1 MDTNTGYIYIRCH
14 TYYDIDEICKLGKTK
29 NIPSRDN
36 TYATGEYKRGYF
48 KLVIEILSHDD
59 TFVEKLLG
67 RYFKKYHSKK
77 DGGSE
82 FYSKQIISEIIPF
95 LSNISIRFKVLTI
108 DEINNLV
115 KVERINRLKILLK
128 KYFHNKQSKENKL
141 RNRLQEIYLIEIINN
156 LNQYTKVFLKAP
168 TGFGK
173 THIYYKTILRMKFNK
188 ILFLTPRILL
198 NQQIVEDKYSSYIKD
213 DNYKII
219 HFSDLYYSNKEEIIK
234 KYSKNNRKLIMT
246 SCYQSG
252 NKLLDFI
259 KKYNLIF
266 DIIIFDEAHFITSWA
281 DAENISEF
289 LSNNDICNYR
299 LFGSA
304 TPTEDIEL
312 QPLVYGQ
319 IIEKVKVYE
328 LINQEL
334 LCNIETI
341 VKYYPKDNISSSMSV
356 KQLNE
361 KKTEYH
367 NLKDLI
373 VDSMTKYNKKKG
385 IIYVNDCKNAEN
397 LYKLLQKQIKL
408 NVYIYISK
416 DIEVENDLD
425 TNIKTFEDDK
435 EQCVIIC
442 VGKIGYGY
450 DNDYIDFI
458 CLGDPRQSDIDIR
471 QIIGRGLRWNKKVYP
486 NKLLHLLVPLYRDEF
501 GMSYQAKLD
510 KRPSASGNCAKNEH
524 LKKYLDYIIGECG
537 NDIIF
542 KSNGNAVVSNG
553 KSLRLDSN
561 NYDGENI
568 PTEILN
574 EYCTTGY
581 NKYTDFMKF
590 LKSNKIYDEISYNQL
605 KEKQEWI
612 VSLGDIKKKYPKFC
626 FRHIHPLNI
635 DYYWNKKEAFEAMI
649 ITKDIL
655 IKKIGRDNYSELT
668 HDQLIKKY
676 NLINNKIPNI
686 DIDLYYPND

>member
-1 MDTNTGYIYIRCH
+1 
-14 TYYDIDEICKLGKTK
+14 
-29 NIPSRDN
+29 
-36 TYATGEYKRGYF
+36 
-48 KLVIEILSHDD
+48 
-59 TFVEKLLG
+59 
-67 RYFKKYHSKK
+67 
-77 DGGSE
+77 
-82 FYSKQIISEIIPF
+82 
-95 LSNISIRFKVLTI
+95 
-108 DEINNLV
+108 
-115 KVERINRLKILLK
+115 
-128 KYFHNKQSKENKL
+128 
-141 RNRLQEIYLIEIINN
+141 
-156 LNQYTKVFLKAP
+156 
-168 TGFGK
+168 
-173 THIYYKTILRMKFNK
+173 MKFNR

-219 HFSDLYYSNKEEIIK
+219 HFSDLDNSSKEEKIK
-234 KYSKNNRKLIMT
+234 KYSKNNRKIIMT

-252 NKLLDFI
+252 NRLLEYI
-259 KKYNLIF
+259 KKYKFLF
-266 DIIIFDEAHFITSWA
+266 DLIIFDEAHFITSWA

-289 LSNNDICNYR
+289 LTNNNICNYR

-304 TPTEDIEL
+304 TPTDDIEL
-312 QPLVYGQ
+312 QPLVYGKV
-319 IIEKVKVYE
+319 IEKVIVYE

-341 VKYYPKDNISSSMSV
+341 VK
-356 KQLNE
+356 QLNE
-361 KKTEYH
+361 KKSEYH

-373 VDSMTKYNKKKG
+373 VESMTKYKKRKG

-397 LYKLLQKQIKL
+397 LYKLLQKQDKL
-408 NVYIYISK
+408 NVYIYVSK
-416 DIEVENDLD
+416 NIEVENDSD
-425 TNIKTFEDDK
+425 TDIKTFEKDK

-471 QIIGRGLRWNKKVYP
+471 QIIGRGLRWKKDVYP

-501 GMSYQAKLD
+501 
-510 KRPSASGNCAKNEH
+510 GNCAKNEH

-537 NDIIF
+537 KDIIF
-542 KSNGNAVVSNG
+542 KSNGNAVVGNG
-553 KSLRLDSN
+553 TQTPKEGDD
-561 NYDGENI
+561 YDGEKI

-581 NKYTDFMKF
+581 NKYTDFLKF
-590 LKSNKIYDEISYNQL
+590 LKSNKIYDEISYNKL
-605 KEKQEWI
+605 KEKQKWL

-626 FRHIHPLNI
+626 IRHIHPNNM
-635 DYYWNKKEAFEAMI
+635 DYYWNKKEALDATI
-649 ITKDIL
+649 IAKDLL

>member
-1 MDTNTGYIYIRCH
+1 MNSNGFIYIRQH
-14 TYYDIDEICKLGKTK
+14 LYYENDKICKLGKTK
-29 NIPSRDN
+29 NIPDRDN
-36 TYATGEYKRGYF
+36 NYATGEYIRGYF
-48 KLVIEILSHDD
+48 VLVIEILNEQTYDD
-59 TFVEKLLG
+59 TYVEKLLQK
-67 RYFKKYHSKK
+67 YFKNYHIKK
-77 DGGSE
+77 NGGCE
-82 FYSKQIISEIIPF
+82 FYQNKIIDEIIPF
-95 LSNISIRFKVLTI
+95 LKKTSIKFKVLTQE
-108 DEINNLV
+108 EINNLIRQ
-115 KVERINRLKILLK
+115 ERIKKLKEILK
-128 KYFHNKQSKENKL
+128 KYFHNRDTKENRL
-141 RNRLQEIYLIEIINN
+141 RNKLQEIYLVEIINH
-156 LNQYTKVFLKAP
+156 LNIYKKVFLKAP

-173 THIYYKTILRMKFNK
+173 THIYYKTIIRMKFNR

-198 NQQIVEDKYSSYIKD
+198 NQQIIEDKYSSYIKD

-219 HFSDLYYSNKEEIIK
+219 HFSDLDNSNKENKIK

-252 NKLLDFI
+252 NRLLDYI
-259 KKYNLIF
+259 KKYNFIF

-281 DAENISEF
+281 DTENISEF

-312 QPLVYGQ
+312 QPLIYGQ
-319 IIEKVKVYE
+319 VIEKVKVYE

-341 VKYYPKDNISSSMSV
+341 VK
-356 KQLNE
+356 QLNE

-367 NLKDLI
+367 NLKELI
-373 VDSMTKYNKKKG
+373 VESMTKYNKKKG

-397 LYKLLQKQIKL
+397 LYKLLQKQNKL
-408 NVYIYISK
+408 NVYIYVSK
-416 DIEVENDLD
+416 NIEVENDSD

-471 QIIGRGLRWNKKVYP
+471 QIIGRGLRWKKEVYP

-501 GMSYQAKLD
+501 
-510 KRPSASGNCAKNEH
+510 GNCAKNEH

-537 NDIIF
+537 QDIIF
-542 KSNGNAVVSNG
+542 KSDGNAVVSNG

-561 NYDGENI
+561 DYDGENI

-581 NKYTDFMKF
+581 NKYTDFIKF
-590 LKSNKIYDEISYNQL
+590 LKANKIFDEISYNQL

-612 VSLGDIKKKYPKFC
+612 IDLGNLQTKYPKFC
-626 FRHIHPLNI
+626 FRHIHPNNI
-635 DYYWNKKEAFEAMI
+635 NYYWDKKEALKAYEI
-649 ITKDIL
+649 CSNK
-655 IKKIGRDNYSELT
+655 
-668 HDQLIKKY
+668 
-676 NLINNKIPNI
+676 LINDIGKEKYRRLDSRYKLNKINELDNKIPIINF
-686 DIDLYYPND
+686 DLYYPKD